1 MGTGKGR
8 TVKKIPM
15 RKCTGCN
22 EMKPKKELVRVVRD
36 PEGNLSLD
44 LTGKK
49 SGRGAYICRNLSCLQ
64 AARKNRGLERA
75 FSCRIPAEVYDEM
88 ERELKEDEG

>member
-1 MGTGKGR
+1 MQAR
-8 TVKKIPM
+8 RVPLRM
-15 RKCTGCN
+15 CTGCG